1 MPSAIY
7 SSIVFDDVRIYDSLK
22 IAQGGGLFKT
32 YTEEGLHRPFAPSF
46 YGTRSD
52 GTQIFSF
59 QNVTPHIGEETS
71 VLRLPFAVIVDETN
85 GNGSGSAIMDKLERM
100 RFIDITYTDSYGQP
114 AVMYGWVDGY
124 RITGSGGPQS
134 TVEIRW
140 HLDYYLSYPYP
151 GYGAGRILRGPQNL
165 ARPDDT
171 PPRKWVF
178 SSKTDIIPASSG
190 NQWVVFLVADDNRNY
205 LKYFQWGGS
214 ITGSGPCPTA
224 DDVYGGNILTLFG
237 VSSQEVMGAWICP
250 FNPIPVNGNV
260 ENNGNKYWYSSV
272 YYGTA
277 GIRRYIDV
285 TETTT
290 DDNTRVSVTN
300 QLGTVVGT
308 VPWGTTFDQ
317 ISIIQDIGP
326 SGANLVIS
334 FYKNT
339 SALSPYGPH
348 NLEGRMITMSL
359 EPIPVFG
366 FALSDYIYSGQRQ
379 FDIENAAIQRNQAA
393 VNGIANIGT
402 SAIGGAV
409 AGSMVAPG
417 PGTVAGAVA
426 GVVSGTVG
434 TAVGFYSAGHFDAK
448 SQRNTDRLM
457 ADQGGSAIISGGG
470 DLWDHSEYALAIITS
485 VRDTVSAAE
494 MSNEQSELGYITDSY
509 STDCTALISDGG
521 GLRIEG
527 LEVKDVGP
535 AGQRYISSL
544 FARGVHIDISSP

>member
-1 MPSAIY
+1 MAQFSVVYA
-7 SSIVFDDVRIYDSLK
+7 YDGLVL
-22 IAQGGGLFKT
+22 GGKT
-32 YTEEGLHRPFAPSF
+32 YTEGGLHRPPLSTSIDDNQATLIDYWAGVGP
-46 YGTRSD
+46 R
-52 GTQIFSF
+52 
-59 QNVTPHIGEETS
+59 PGEEYSVMELPTPSGHTS
-71 VLRLPFAVIVDETN
+71 GV
-85 GNGSGSAIMDKLERM
+85 SGAEYDAATLFPI
-100 RFIDITYTDSYGQP
+100 RFIRVRLMSYTTNKQY
-114 AVMYGWVDGY
+114 VYGWVDDV
-124 RITGSGGPQS
+124 
-134 TVEIRW
+134 TVKVTKGEKKVIVIRW
-140 HLDYYLSYPYP
+140 HPDWYLTMRDRVH
-151 GYGAGRILRGPQNL
+151 YGAGRILRGPQEL

-178 SSKTDIIPASSG
+178 SSKTDIVPTASG
-190 NQWVVFLVADDNRNY
+190 NQWVVFLVAKDNRNY

-214 ITGSGPCPTA
+214 IAGSGPCPTA

-237 VSSQEVMGAWICP
+237 VSSSEVMGAWICP
-250 FNPIPVNGNV
+250 FNPIPINGNV
-260 ENNGNKYWYSSV
+260 ENSGGKYWYSTV

-277 GIRRYIDV
+277 SIRRYIDV
-285 TETTT
+285 AETTT
-290 DDNTRVSVTN
+290 DDDTRVSVTN

-348 NLEGRMITMSL
+348 NLEGRMIVMSL
-359 EPIPVFG
+359 EPVPVFG

-434 TAVGFYSAGHFDAK
+434 TAVGFYSSGHFDAK
-448 SQRNTDRLM
+448 AQQNTDRLM
-457 ADQGGSAIISGGG
+457 ANQGGSAIISGGG
-470 DLWDHSEYALAIITS
+470 DLWDHADYALAIIKS
-485 VRDTVSAAE
+485 VRDSVSAAE
-494 MSNEQSELGYITDSY
+494 MSNEHDELGYRTDSY
-509 STDCTALISDGG
+509 SANCTSLISGGG
-521 GLRIEG
+521 GLKIEG
-527 LEVKDVGP
+527 LETYGVTP
-535 AGQRYISSL
+535 EASRYIESL